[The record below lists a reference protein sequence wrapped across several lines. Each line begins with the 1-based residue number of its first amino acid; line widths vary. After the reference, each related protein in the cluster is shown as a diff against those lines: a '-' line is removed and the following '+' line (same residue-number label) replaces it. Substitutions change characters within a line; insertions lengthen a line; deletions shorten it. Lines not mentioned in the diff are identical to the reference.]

1 MNQVAPVAAPERDR
15 LRSGVLVV
23 VVVATV
29 GIVVELATR
38 RHWHGGIQLIPWF
51 AAGHLLVA
59 TALVGRGAPGGVRVG
74 RVLAAVVS
82 LASLFGVWEHVE
94 GNYDSGLLDFR
105 YATSWASMSDASR
118 WWKAVSGGV
127 GATPP
132 IVPGALAL
140 VAALAVVATFD
151 RGERTVD
158 RTGDRV
164 SGPGSRP
171 SPP

>member
-1 MNQVAPVAAPERDR
+1 MSQVAPIGAPERDR
-15 LRSGVLVV
+15 LRAGVLVV

-29 GIVVELATR
+29 GIVVELATS

-51 AAGHLLVA
+51 AAGLLLVG
-59 TALVGRGAPGGVRVG
+59 TALVGRGAPAGVHVG

-82 LASLFGVWEHVE
+82 LASVFGMWEHVE
-94 GNYDSGLLDFR
+94 GNYDSGPLDFR
-105 YATSWASMSDASR
+105 YATSWASMSEASR

-127 GATPP
+127 GASPP

-140 VAALAVVATFD
+140 VAGLLVVATLG
-151 RGERTVD
+151 RGARAAD
-158 RTGDRV
+158 GV

-171 SPP
+171 SLP

>member
-29 GIVVELATR
+29 GIVVELATS

-51 AAGHLLVA
+51 AAGLLLVA
-59 TALVGRGAPGGVRVG
+59 TALIGRGAPGGVRVG

-94 GNYDSGLLDFR
+94 GNYDSGPLDFR
-105 YATSWASMSDASR
+105 YATSWASMSEATR

-127 GATPP
+127 GAAPP
-132 IVPGALAL
+132 IVPGVLAL
-140 VAALAVVATFD
+140 VAGLLVVATFGPGG
-151 RGERTVD
+151 RSGD
-158 RTGDRV
+158 RTG
-164 SGPGSRP
+164 
-171 SPP
+171 